1 MIDPG
6 TVAKAVE
13 SAIGTASNVIEYI
26 NDVKSASEDRKNLLE
41 ELESTHY
48 LLYRIKDRASQ
59 SHWDDK
65 LSETMKWLSVPKGP
79 LEQFQRALEKLASKL
94 KPVEGLKKAGK
105 SFDVDIS
112 IRRLSMTFFKPSS
125 VKNRSLS
132 WLCNVTLSKVFQSA
146 IH

>member
-41 ELESTHY
+41 ELQSTHY
-48 LLYRIKDRASQ
+48 LLYRIKDQASQ
-59 SHWDDK
+59 AHWDEK

-105 SFDVDIS
+105 ALTWTFDKKAINDILQTIQRQKS
-112 IRRLSMTFFKPSS
+112 LFELALQCD
-125 VKNRSLS
+125 VK
-132 WLCNVTLSKVFQSA
+132 
-146 IH
+146 